1 MTDAAFVRTLP
12 PISPRNAGFVADL
25 AERFEAGVRSGLLHS
40 LHAVVVVRGG
50 RLVFEHYADGADEC
64 WGRPLG
70 RVSFGPDVLHD
81 LRSVTK
87 SVVSLLY
94 GIALERGAV
103 PPLEAPLLAAFPEFA
118 DLAADPARAAWT
130 VRHALTMTLGIEWD
144 EDRPYTDPLNSEI
157 AMEQAEDRLRFVLS
171 RPIVDAPGA
180 RWVYCGGASALIGA
194 LIARGTG
201 QLLPDFAR
209 EVLFEPAGVGAFE
222 WIRGADGTPSAA
234 SGLRLTPHGL
244 ARLGALLA
252 GGGSLDGRQIVPAD
266 WIAASFRPA
275 ISTGDGLDYGLQWW
289 LGEGPVGPDSGPV
302 VARPAEPWAAGFGNG
317 GQRLFLMPSRELA
330 VAIFSG
336 RYNAFD
342 AWITPTRIWR
352 EIVLANLVA

>member
-1 MTDAAFVRTLP
+1 MTAALIRPLP
-12 PISPRNAGFVADL
+12 PVAPQEAGFAPDL
-25 AERFEAGVRSGLLHS
+25 AARFGAGIRSGLLHS
-40 LHAVVVVRGG
+40 LHAVVVVRAG
-50 RLVFEHYADGADEC
+50 RLVLEHYEEAADEC

-94 GIALERGAV
+94 GIALARGLV
-103 PPLEAPLLAAFPEFA
+103 PPPDAPLLAAFPDYG

-144 EDRPYTDPLNSEI
+144 EERPYTDPLNSEI
-157 AMEQAEDRLRFVLS
+157 AMELADDRFRFVLS

-201 QLLPDFAR
+201 RSLPDFAR
-209 EVLFEPAGVGAFE
+209 EVLFEPAGLGAFE
-222 WIRGADGTPSAA
+222 WSCGTDGTPSAA

-252 GGGSLDGRQIVPAD
+252 GGGSLAGRQIVPAD
-266 WIAASFRPA
+266 WLAASFRPA
-275 ISTGDGLDYGLQWW
+275 VSTGDGLDYGLQWW
-289 LGEGPVGPDSGPV
+289 LGEGPVGPDPGPG
-302 VARPAEPWAAGFGNG
+302 VARPGERWAAGFGNG
-317 GQRLFLMPSRELA
+317 GQRLFLLPSRELA
-330 VAIFSG
+330 VTIFSS

-352 EIVLANLVA
+352 EIVLANLLA